1 MGSDS
6 PSLRLRRVLVVEALP
21 DADGTGPELCDRGA
35 SPFGSDAYDLWGPKQ
50 SLSLWERA
58 VIVQIRSVTAQRPP
72 ARRSMSSRAVPAREA
87 LNELCDTVVTRVA

>member
-1 MGSDS
+1 VIPQVFVFVACWSVKPFPM
-6 PSLRLRRVLVVEALP
+6 LTAQ
-21 DADGTGPELCDRGA
+21 GPELCDRGA

-87 LNELCDTVVTRVA
+87 LNELCDTVVIRVA

>member
-1 MGSDS
+1 MI
-6 PSLRLRRVLVVEALP
+6 PQVFVFVACWSLKPFPMLTAQGRNSVTAGR
-21 DADGTGPELCDRGA
+21 T
-35 SPFGSDAYDLWGPKQ
+35 PFGSDAYDLWGPKQ